1 MTNLKPRAVAV
12 LCALRNGPRTSA
24 QLRISIGDGRKSDPK
39 GLLRCMREA
48 PLSLV
53 TQRPHD
59 DRWYLTDHG
68 IGWLQTN
75 GLDAVAVIS

>member
-1 MTNLKPRAVAV
+1 
-12 LCALRNGPRTSA
+12 
-24 QLRISIGDGRKSDPK
+24 
-39 GLLRCMREA
+39 MREA